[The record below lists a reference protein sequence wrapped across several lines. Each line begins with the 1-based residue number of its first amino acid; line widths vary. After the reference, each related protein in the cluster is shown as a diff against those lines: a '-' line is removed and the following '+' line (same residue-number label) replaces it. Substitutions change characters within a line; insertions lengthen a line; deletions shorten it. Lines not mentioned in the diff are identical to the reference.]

1 GDVVHRHHGRDLA
14 AHGHGLG
21 GGGEE
26 VVERAALVGLEVR
39 EGDVAQLPER
49 QHPADR
55 LGHER
60 KEPPGA
66 GVEEE
71 RLVVGDEVLVEVEV
85 RPAGNL
91 HGGVDAVDARGDL
104 VEVGACGGVGDHRA
118 LLSGGGWMPGMCNE
132 LRRRYTP
139 SRKADMLTTC
149 PDKLPWPRWPTAS
162 SHGGSPRRARAWI
175 RRPNRSFAGG
185 LRPACASTGC
195 ATCAM
200 RRPPPTS
207 CSRCSS

>member
-1 GDVVHRHHGRDLA
+1 
-14 AHGHGLG
+14 
-21 GGGEE
+21 
-26 VVERAALVGLEVR
+26 
-39 EGDVAQLPER
+39 DVAQLPER

-104 VEVGACGGVGDHRA
+104 VEVGAGCGVGDHGA
-118 LLSGGGWMPGMCNE
+118 LLCGGLDAGMCNE

-149 PDKLPWPRWPTAS
+149 THTMPWPGWPTAS
-162 SHGGSPRRARAWI
+162 SRGG
-175 RRPNRSFAGG
+175 
-185 LRPACASTGC
+185 
-195 ATCAM
+195 
-200 RRPPPTS
+200 
-207 CSRCSS
+207 